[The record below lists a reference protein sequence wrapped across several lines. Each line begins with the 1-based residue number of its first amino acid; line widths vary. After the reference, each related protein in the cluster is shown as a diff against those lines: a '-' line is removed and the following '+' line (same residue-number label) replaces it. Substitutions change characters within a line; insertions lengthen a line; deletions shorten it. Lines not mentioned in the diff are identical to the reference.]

1 MILFCGVEITVEPVV
16 VLRKLPGDQLMLPV
30 AVAVMDTLSPMQM
43 VVSFGK
49 VILGESTTSVT
60 SSVSEPQESETIT
73 ENVVVV
79 NMVAVGVGLLGLL
92 STLAGVQE

>member
-1 MILFCGVEITVEPVV
+1 
-16 VLRKLPGDQLMLPV
+16 MLPV
-30 AVAVMDTLSPMQM
+30 AVAVIDTLSPIQM

>member
-1 MILFCGVEITVEPVV
+1 MTVGPVV

-49 VILGESTTSVT
+49 VILGVSTTSVT

>member
-1 MILFCGVEITVEPVV
+1 
-16 VLRKLPGDQLMLPV
+16 MLPV
-30 AVAVMDTLSPMQM
+30 AVAVIDTLSPMQM

-49 VILGESTTSVT
+49 VILGVSTMSVT

>member
-1 MILFCGVEITVEPVV
+1 MTVGPVV

-30 AVAVMDTLSPMQM
+30 AVAVIDTLSPMQM

-49 VILGESTTSVT
+49 VILGVSTMSVT